1 VPFLYYLAFLAVVA
15 AAFAGNAVL
24 RTDTPTT
31 ANAGMVHAAADITP
45 LEKLHREIAGRRGVA
60 AQPPHDS
67 QVTTLTSLPV
77 TLQTDSGVQ
86 TSSAVAV
93 DHAPTTPIVEPAPKA
108 SPRKGHR
115 RQANSK
121 KCPPGQCAPKDVR
134 TVWSLND
141 HAP

>member
-45 LEKLHREIAGRRGVA
+45 LEKLHREIAGRRGLA
-60 AQPPHDS
+60 AQLSHDS
-67 QVTTLTSLPV
+67 EVTISTSLPA

-86 TSSAVAV
+86 TSSAVSV
-93 DHAPTTPIVEPAPKA
+93 DHVPTTSIVESALKA
-108 SPRKGHR
+108 SPKKGQR
-115 RQANSK
+115 RQANS

-134 TVWSLND
+134 AIWSLLD
-141 HAP
+141 QAP